1 MKITTKDLMYK
12 TIAKLFATHLDGE
25 NKDGIFITIDGQQYN
40 IKITAKKVA
49 VDFASP
55 KDTTTAPLH
64 DSSKPVDWDELLKQA
79 LNFFPEERV
88 KYVQNS

>member
-12 TIAKLFATHLDGE
+12 TIAKLFETHLDGE
-25 NKDGIFITIDGQQYN
+25 NKDGLFITIDGQQYN
-40 IKITAKKVA
+40 IKITAKKAA
-49 VDFASP
+49 VNFSP
-55 KDTTTAPLH
+55 SKEMIQQPHA
-64 DSSKPVDWDELLKQA
+64 SSKHIDWDELLKQA